1 MHDHNIVDVKH
12 ISGYLLLL
20 TFDDGSV
27 KVFDFEP
34 ELWGESMEP
43 IKNIEAFSQVTID
56 HGALRWP
63 TYDIDFCPDSLYE
76 GAVPLKRVVE
86 AWKGAA

>member
-1 MHDHNIVDVKH
+1 MHIVTDVRH
-12 ISGYLLLL
+12 ISGYILLL
-20 TFDDGSV
+20 TFDDGAV

-34 ELWGESMEP
+34 ELWGEVMQP
-43 IKNIEAFSQVTID
+43 LKDIEIFGQVEID

-63 TYDIDFCPDSLYE
+63 KYDIDFCPDSLYE
-76 GAVPLKRVVE
+76 AAVPLKRVVE